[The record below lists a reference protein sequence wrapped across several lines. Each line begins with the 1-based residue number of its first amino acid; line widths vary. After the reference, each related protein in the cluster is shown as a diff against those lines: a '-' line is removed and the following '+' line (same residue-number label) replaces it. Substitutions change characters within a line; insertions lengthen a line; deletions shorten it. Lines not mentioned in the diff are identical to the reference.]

1 MSIFSNT
8 IPGCIGRSLKVCS
21 AFPVFPTAILTFFVW
36 GLVKEGFEAPGQMA
50 IPAIFL
56 LAIFGTALGYLTV
69 FVFQSWPVFIGAAI
83 TFAHGAR
90 PLFRSEEVDDQ
101 TQNP

>member
-1 MSIFSNT
+1 MKDIVIMLSSFAGGLFLGYLS
-8 IPGCIGRSLKVCS
+8 
-21 AFPVFPTAILTFFVW
+21 AILAFFVW
-36 GLVKEGFEAPGQMA
+36 GLVKEGLEASSQMA

-56 LAIFGTALGYLTV
+56 LVIFGTALAYLTV

-90 PLFRSEEVDDQ
+90 PLFRSEETDDQ
-101 TQNP
+101 TQTP

>member
-1 MSIFSNT
+1 MKDIVLLLSSFA
-8 IPGCIGRSLKVCS
+8 GGL
-21 AFPVFPTAILTFFVW
+21 FLGYLTAILAFFVW
-36 GLVKEGFEAPGQMA
+36 GLVKEGFEAPSQMA

-56 LAIFGTALGYLTV
+56 LAIFGTALAYLTV

-90 PLFRSEEVDDQ
+90 PLFRSEEADDQ

>member
-1 MSIFSNT
+1 MKDIVLLLSSFA
-8 IPGCIGRSLKVCS
+8 GGL
-21 AFPVFPTAILTFFVW
+21 FLGYLTAILTFFVW
-36 GLVKEGFEAPGQMA
+36 GLVKEGFEAPSQMA

-69 FVFQSWPVFIGAAI
+69 FMFQSWPVFIGAAI

-101 TQNP
+101 TQTP